1 MNQNEKELKRIL
13 LESTPVLFLGAG
25 FSVGSKNCDGDLPK
39 GDGLRKDIFE
49 VFVDDTFSE
58 NEREEINGYTLQE
71 LCQFIY
77 DSMNKKNELQQY
89 IISRF
94 RHATPEKF
102 HLLLNDYPWKRI
114 YTVNVDDLVENIYDS
129 N

>member
-77 DSMNKKNELQQY
+77 DSMNKKMNYNNIL
-89 IISRF
+89 F
-94 RHATPEKF
+94 HGLGMRHQKSF
-102 HLLLNDYPWKRI
+102 IFY
-114 YTVNVDDLVENIYDS
+114 
-129 N
+129 